1 MKKAVRAISN
11 ELRRSLLSM
20 RFLITLAICLGVLYQ
35 PVFYLRE
42 VGQGFRGMDMLNAIM
57 STLGIGY
64 YVSAASLLCALA
76 CSDSYAWERMSGL
89 YPYYLSRTGRKLY
102 IAAKVISVSVTG
114 GLTVSGGFAVFC
126 AVQALLRAP
135 GASGADMI
143 VALRETGLFFT
154 YGAAWALAGLGV
166 SAFIHSPIAAVVMPF
181 CITQGLWLLYAI
193 YNVPMLNPKNGI
205 AIITG
210 TQLSMPMIACQQLI
224 VALISI
230 VVFAMAVERSR

>member
-126 AVQALLRAP
+126 VVQALLLAP
-135 GASGADMI
+135 GASGADMM
-143 VALRETGLFFT
+143 VRLRGGRVCFSHMALHGRWRG
-154 YGAAWALAGLGV
+154 WAYRRLSQSDSRGRHAVLYNAG
-166 SAFIHSPIAAVVMPF
+166 AVV
-181 CITQGLWLLYAI
+181 
-193 YNVPMLNPKNGI
+193 
-205 AIITG
+205 
-210 TQLSMPMIACQQLI
+210 
-224 VALISI
+224 
-230 VVFAMAVERSR
+230 AVRDIQCADVEP